1 MEKRELILALSDDFK
16 NFCDDLCLDTTDME
30 TTCGEIT
37 KKLNSCYYGLANEKA
52 EHIYIVGS
60 VGRKTAIV
68 KTSDLDVIFD
78 LPISMYSKYNA
89 YESNGQSAL
98 LQEVKEVLKERY
110 PTTDIKGDGQVI
122 SIEFISFTVELVPA
136 FKQSDDTFKYPDTHN
151 GGSWKYTDP
160 IAEQDE
166 CVFCNVSSC
175 SHYYRFCRMIRK
187 WKSNCGVAIGG
198 LLIDTLVYN
207 HFVDQNYYTDKTYYD
222 YFDMLK
228 YLFCYFKERNK
239 NQSYWVA
246 VGSNQFVYN
255 KDNGSFI
262 GKADKAYKKFCD
274 CDTDEKKYD
283 AFIYVFGSLFPNT
296 TTPVKSSYIHSDRN
310 SDDTEEFIENSVP
323 IDIKY
328 SVKIDCRVT
337 QNGFRDFLLSIFL
350 REGGFLQHNKSLEF
364 FIASNNV
371 PCPYQI
377 WWKVRNVGSEAK
389 RKNQIR
395 GQIITSNSDKQREHT
410 SFYGPHFVECYIIKN
425 GVCVA
430 RDRIDVP
437 IGST

>member
-1 MEKRELILALSDDFK
+1 LALSDDFK
-16 NFCDDLCLDTTDME
+16 SFCDDLFLDTTDME
-30 TTCGEIT
+30 TTCGEIA
-37 KKLNSCYYGLANEKA
+37 KKLNSHYYDLTNEKA

-60 VGRKTAIV
+60 VGRKTAIA

-78 LPISMYSKYNA
+78 LPTSVYSKYNA

-98 LQEVKEVLKERY
+98 LQDVKEVLKERY
-110 PTTDIKGDGQVI
+110 PKTDIKGDGQVV
-122 SIEFISFTVELVPA
+122 SIEFTSFTVELVPA
-136 FKQSDDTFKYPDTHN
+136 FKQSDDTFKYPDTHD

-160 IAEQDE
+160 IAEQNE
-166 CVFCNVSSC
+166 CTSCNASSC

-187 WKSNCGVAIGG
+187 WKSNCGVVMGG

-207 HFVDQNYYTDKTYYD
+207 HFVDKDYYTDKSYSD

-228 YLFCYFKERNK
+228 SLFCYLKGLDK
-239 NQSYWVA
+239 DQSYWAA

-255 KDNGSFI
+255 KDSGSFI

-274 CDTDEKKYD
+274 CDTDEKKYS
-283 AFIYVFGSLFPNT
+283 ALTFVFGSSFPDT
-296 TTPVKSSYIHSDRN
+296 TTIAKNAYTYSGRSF
-310 SDDTEEFIENSVP
+310 DDTEEFIENRVP
-323 IDIKY
+323 VDIKY
-328 SVKIDCRVT
+328 SVQIDCKVM

-350 REGGFLQHNKSLEF
+350 RVGGYLAHNKSLEF
-364 FIASNNV
+364 FIASNSV
-371 PCPYQI
+371 PYPYQV
-377 WWKVRNVGSEAK
+377 WWKVRNVGSEAE

-395 GQIITSNSDKQREHT
+395 GQIITSNRDKQREHT
-410 SFYGPHFVECYIIKN
+410 DFYGPHFVDCYIIKN

-437 IGST
+437 IGSA